1 MTHLKSPQEYIC
13 VNCDYKTT
21 NKKDYN
27 NHLST
32 RKHRK
37 LQDNSDKSQLEH
49 SAKYSCSNCDYYTGS
64 LKDYNKHIKTTKHIN
79 KLRHTTVTKQ
89 VVSSINEIAIIDDEK
104 NIELSKEFV
113 LELIKQNKEL
123 QSAVIEQNQKMM
135 EITKT
140 ANTMYMHNSNNNNT
154 TNNQFNVNLFLNE
167 TCKDALNLSDFVT
180 SMQLQLGDL
189 EKTAQLGYVDGISRI
204 MIKAL
209 NDMDID
215 KRPIHCSDVKRETV
229 YVKEQNIWE
238 KENSEKRR
246 LKQAVNYI
254 ANQNLS
260 QIQHWKE
267 ENPNWNNNREDGEV
281 LTKLYTV
288 ALGGATDN
296 ESDRFMNRII
306 KNVIQEVVIDKNG
319 K

>member
-1 MTHLKSPQEYIC
+1 MTQLKSPQEYIC
-13 VNCDYKTT
+13 INCDYKTI
-21 NKKDYN
+21 NKKDYT

-37 LQDNSDKSQLEH
+37 FHDSTDKFPLLQGS
-49 SAKYSCSNCDYYTGS
+49 KYSCEKCDYYTCS

-79 KLRHTTVTKQ
+79 NIRNSTITNQ
-89 VVSSINEIAIIDDEK
+89 IINNPVYEQNVDEK
-104 NIELSKEFV
+104 NNIELSNEFV
-113 LELIKQNKEL
+113 LELIKQSKEL
-123 QSAVIEQNQKMM
+123 QTAVLEQNQKMM

-140 ANTMYMHNSNNNNT
+140 ANTMYMNNSNNT

-167 TCKDALNLSDFVT
+167 TCKDALNLSDFVN
-180 SMQLQLGDL
+180 SVQLQLEDL
-189 EKTAQLGYVDGISRI
+189 ETTARLGYVDGISRI

-209 NDMDID
+209 NDMDIE
-215 KRPIHCSDVKRETV
+215 KRPIHCSDIKRETV

-254 ANQNLS
+254 AKQNLS

-267 ENPNWNNNREDGEV
+267 ENPNWDNNREDSDA

-288 ALGGATDN
+288 ALGGATEN
-296 ESDRFMNRII
+296 ESDKFMSRII
-306 KNVIQEVVIDKNG
+306 KNVIQEVTIDKNG